1 MEIRYLTKEEDSFI
15 NSFVE
20 YLRWSEGFMM
30 DSAVSRHHIGDGRE
44 GPLDHVVIPLMW
56 RFKGET
62 GSRNH
67 LQAVLNKA
75 T

>member
-1 MEIRYLTKEEDSFI
+1 MEIRYLTKEDSFI

-30 DSAVSRHHIGDGRE
+30 DSAVSCHHIGGVRE

-56 RFKGET
+56 RFMGET
-62 GSRNH
+62 GSRKH
-67 LQAVLNKA
+67 LQAVLNKD